1 MGTRR
6 HGAAVA
12 AVAAAAGA
20 VAGAVAHKR
29 YVGPAFAYAAV
40 RQVLDARAEAIA
52 TLATTET
59 E

>member
-1 MGTRR
+1 MAARR
-6 HGAAVA
+6 HAAAVA
-12 AVAAAAGA
+12 VLAAAAGA

-52 TLATTET
+52 TLTATET